1 MCSINIFASQ
11 TLWNRGMPRRMGYLT
26 LEVAGGSVCIE
37 VVEGVW
43 RMGWDRKKARC
54 NGFVGSC
61 SQAIDKTH

>member
-43 RMGWDRKKARC
+43 RIVLGQEESSLQWVCREL
-54 NGFVGSC
+54 
-61 SQAIDKTH
+61 

>member
-1 MCSINIFASQ
+1 VCSINIFASQ

-43 RMGWDRKKARC
+43 RIVLGQEESSLQWICREL
-54 NGFVGSC
+54 
-61 SQAIDKTH
+61 